1 MIEVSVEPEPEH
13 VEPEPEAEPELVSQL
28 PEYYR
33 YARLIRYDHSP
44 LTLSDNYDGEIE
56 EQLEDLIQN
65 DLELAFFEKHIYDT
79 ATDWKPNPEFGN
91 PFYKYLDSIKDET
104 IKCKTL
110 EELKQ
115 VILSGHS

>member
-1 MIEVSVEPEPEH
+1 MSDEQIEHNEPEPET
-13 VEPEPEAEPELVSQL
+13 EPEPELVSQL

-56 EQLEDLIQN
+56 EQLEDLIDN
-65 DLELAFFEKHIYDT
+65 DLELAFFEKHIRDT
-79 ATDWKPNPEFGN
+79 ATLKRERGDA
-91 PFYKYLDSIKDET
+91 FYKYLHSIKDET

-115 VILSGHS
+115 VILKGHYS

>member
-1 MIEVSVEPEPEH
+1 MSDEQIEHNEPEPE
-13 VEPEPEAEPELVSQL
+13 PEPELVSQL

-56 EQLEDLIQN
+56 EQLEELIN
-65 DLELAFFEKHIYDT
+65 DDLEVAFFVKDIRDT
-79 ATDWKPNPEFGN
+79 ATLNQERGDAL
-91 PFYKYLDSIKDET
+91 YKYLDSIKDET

-115 VILSGHS
+115 VILSGHYS

>member
-1 MIEVSVEPEPEH
+1 MSDEQIEHNEPE
-13 VEPEPEAEPELVSQL
+13 VESEPELVSQL

-44 LTLSDNYDGEIE
+44 LTLRDNYDGEIE
-56 EQLEDLIQN
+56 EQIEELIDD
-65 DLELAFFEKHIYDT
+65 DLEVAFFVKDIYDS
-79 ATDWKPNPEFGN
+79 ARLNQERGN
-91 PFYKYLDSIKDET
+91 AFYKYLHSIKDET

-115 VILSGHS
+115 VILKGHYS

>member
-1 MIEVSVEPEPEH
+1 MSDEQIEHNEPEPE
-13 VEPEPEAEPELVSQL
+13 PEPELVSEL
-28 PEYYR
+28 PTHYR

-44 LTLSDNYDGEIE
+44 LTLSDNYDGEVE
-56 EQLEDLIQN
+56 EQLEDLIN
-65 DLELAFFEKHIYDT
+65 DDVDLAFFEKHICDS
-79 ATDWKPNPEFGN
+79 ATDWKPSSEFCN
-91 PFYKYLDSIKDET
+91 PFYKYLHSIKDET